1 MSKPYHMPRPKSEPM
16 SYGVSLAVV
25 ATFMLGTAAI
35 CAIAVF
41 M

>member
-16 SYGVSLAVV
+16 SYGVSLAVFG
-25 ATFMLGTAAI
+25 TFMLGIAAV
-35 CAIAVF
+35 CAIAAF